1 MFYPLRSGGSSAPSL
16 AQLDELAQ
24 GGAGGGEEVLQDE
37 AALKPGALF
46 SNFLVFSVLYGIT
59 HATVDGVLAFSTA
72 ELGASVGSEGSS
84 LLYFF
89 YTFSALLLAKPA
101 VRHLGA
107 QRAVLAGLMGL
118 LFYVT
123 GFLTALYGGD
133 GFYFVGACIGG
144 IGAGLLWTGQGSYYS
159 INARAYAFSAGDAD
173 SSAALATCASFFAAI
188 YLLIET
194 CFKLFATAMYL
205 AKDKSSDWRP
215 VVFGLYVAAALI
227 AVVSFPIFVKDLA
240 PSAGQQQQQQH
251 LQVPPSVRAGTIL
264 VEVHREENALRSESA
279 DQEQREAELGS
290 TPTSSFFPWRDVSS
304 VARALWSNRQLQ
316 LLMPYQ
322 VCFGLSSG
330 FVSAYVTA
338 KVVSP
343 YLGDGYIG
351 LMSALSTLTAF
362 SLAWPYAR
370 LATWYQHRGR
380 WAVMMLGAA
389 CFLYTGLSVLCL
401 SDEQMASWPFLVS
414 YFCFYGAARGT
425 WESINKAV
433 VAEYFGFDDRLK
445 DSAFAAVYFTSGL
458 SGSCGYLFYKFM
470 SREVLASIN
479 TIVPLVAGYCFHL
492 SHLRH
497 LAALPPS
504 QDGAEPSQHRGLTS
518 SMSIH

>member
-16 AQLDELAQ
+16 AQLDELAV
-24 GGAGGGEEVLQDE
+24 AGEVDEPSLQLE
-37 AALKPGALF
+37 ATALTPGALF
-46 SNFLVFSVLYGIT
+46 TNFLVFSVLYGIT

-118 LFYVT
+118 LFYVA

-159 INARAYAFSAGDAD
+159 INARAYAYSSGDAD
-173 SSAALATCASFFAAI
+173 SSAALATFASFFAAI

-215 VVFGLYVAAALI
+215 VVFGLYVAAALV
-227 AVVSFPIFVKDLA
+227 AVISFPIFVKDLA
-240 PSAGQQQQQQH
+240 PSAGQHQQQQH
-251 LQVPPSVRAGTIL
+251 QPPSARAGAIL
-264 VEVHREENALRSESA
+264 VEVHREENVLRSESA
-279 DQEQREAELGS
+279 DQEQRESELGAT
-290 TPTSSFFPWRDVSS
+290 TPYSFFPWRDVSS

-330 FVSAYVTA
+330 FVSSYVTA

-380 WAVMMLGAA
+380 WGVMMLGAS
-389 CFLYTGLSVLCL
+389 CFFYTGLSVLCL
-401 SDEQMASWPFLVS
+401 SDAQMASWPFLAS

-433 VAEYFGFDDRLK
+433 VAEYFGHDDRLK

-458 SGSCGYLFYKFM
+458 SGSFGYLFYKFM

-497 LAALPPS
+497 LAALPPV
-504 QDGAEPSQHRGLTS
+504 QDGAEPSQHRSLTS
-518 SMSIH
+518 SMSVH